1 MSEGSGTVSC
11 FLVIHDAHPMAL
23 NLLQALARAG
33 AACDAVDWLSSRD
46 SGGRARLRDAVSA
59 EVVILAGASLPAGV
73 GSERAASTLPWLEDR
88 TAKPLLALGR
98 ISGRLATALGASEAP
113 SLRPSHGH
121 ITQIYHAGVGLLAG
135 LPKPLLVMRYDSVL
149 PRSLP
154 PHLAAVAWSEEGDI
168 LAWRHRHRPWW
179 GISFHPESLFAGPSR
194 ELLTHLVERGRE
206 AFYAAT

>member
-1 MSEGSGTVSC
+1 MSRL
-11 FLVIHDAHPMAL
+11 FVIHDGHPMAF
-23 NLLQALARAG
+23 NLLQALAREG
-33 AACDAVDWLSSRD
+33 AVCDAVDWRNSRD
-46 SGGRARLRDAVSA
+46 NWVRAGLRDAASA
-59 EVVILAGASLPAGV
+59 EVVILAGATLPSGDGV
-73 GSERAASTLPWLEDR
+73 EGGVFTAPWLEDL

-98 ISGRLATALGASEAP
+98 VSGRLAAALGASEAP

-121 ITQIYHAGVGLLAG
+121 IVPVLHAGVGLLAG

-154 PHLAAVAWSEEGDI
+154 PHLEAAAWSEEGDI

-179 GISFHPESLFAGPSR
+179 GTSFHPESLFAGPSR